1 MQLLVT
7 ESHEGQGEFPLF
19 KKGSAVGGIMSDSDY
34 PNCSYDIWGSYSNPH
49 WLACVIDGQ
58 NIFIPDIYVTNGVL
72 NRDYNP
78 TELVVE
84 EGQKVTLLNIVFEW
98 LYVKDETGNE
108 GWLPVNK
115 VVSVDLYG

>member
-1 MQLLVT
+1 MLLLVT

-19 KKGSAVGGIMSDSDY
+19 KKGSAVRELEGNPDY
-34 PNCSYDIWGSYSNPH
+34 PNYAEEIWGSRSNPH
-49 WLACVIDGQ
+49 WLACIIDGQ
-58 NIFIPDIYVTNGVL
+58 NFFIPDIYVTNGVL

-98 LYVKDETGNE
+98 L
-108 GWLPVNK
+108 
-115 VVSVDLYG
+115 